1 MLDGQGRYAQSGT
14 AGVGPEAVRVR
25 LTRDIVNSRSGYFK
39 TKVQLVH
46 TGDLIERKGRTASQS
61 SRGLQEILLQD
72 SVEITEA
79 WFSLI
84 SLGGSCLGQLSSLTG
99 GWPLLLTIWDFY
111 SPTAK
116 EITEGG

>member
-1 MLDGQGRYAQSGT
+1 MIWFYWREGS
-14 AGVGPEAVRVR
+14 EVRVSSKASVKNPR
-25 LTRDIVNSRSGYFK
+25 FLRYQA
-39 TKVQLVH
+39 QLVH
-46 TGDLIERKGRTASQS
+46 SGRLDRRKGRTASQS